1 MQADELSPRD
11 LEVLELLARGA
22 TDARI
27 AARFGISE
35 QTVESRVKEILE
47 KLGVGDRTEAA
58 LHYLR
63 RHGAPPAGPGARN
76 EHSAEVIGT
85 SQGNCV
91 LVRLEDG
98 HTMEIPLIDEIHD
111 RFEVGSPVLVY
122 LDHEGNLLGCYLPD
136 AGIGLDM
143 RQDPDP
149 RSG

>member
-22 TDARI
+22 TDAQI

-35 QTVESRVKEILE
+35 QTVKSRVKQIFE

-63 RHGAPPAGPGARN
+63 LHGAPPARPVARS
-76 EHSAEVIGT
+76 ERSAEVVGI
-85 SQGNCV
+85 SQGDRI

-98 HTMEIPLIDEIHD
+98 RAMEIPLIDEIRD
-111 RFEVGSPVLVY
+111 RLEAGSPVLVY
-122 LDHEGNLLGCYLPD
+122 FDDEGNLLGCYLPD
-136 AGIGLDM
+136 ARIGLDM
-143 RQDPDP
+143 RQDPEP